1 LWEPAENCLHDR
13 VEEGTQ
19 EYRLVAR
26 GYPHTGRI
34 LLSNNP
40 ENQLGVWEA
49 RLSATQADKR
59 LLRNYIGGEWV
70 TAGVAATHEV
80 RNPAT
85 DEVLANVPLSGADEV
100 DAAVRAAAAAF
111 PAWRSTPPQERARY
125 FFKLRQLLDEHRD
138 ELARL
143 IVTEMGK
150 TLDDAKGEVQRGIE
164 NVETACGIPSLMMGY
179 GLDDGAARGIDEEV
193 IFQPLGVFAAITPFN
208 FPFMIAFW
216 FMPYAVACG
225 NTFILKPSEQDP
237 MVQQRVFELI
247 EQVGFPPGV
256 INLVNGG
263 KDAVNA
269 LLDHPTVR
277 GISFVG
283 ASKTAAYVYA
293 RASASGKRVQASG
306 GAKNPIVVM
315 PDANMDTYLST
326 IMNSFYGAAGQ
337 RCLANSLVL
346 TVDTAHEDARDQV
359 AAAASR
365 LRVGDGLEPGVELGP
380 VVSSAARDRIFA
392 AITSGVEEGAEAL
405 LDGRQVHVP
414 ERPNGYFVG
423 PTLLDNVRPEMRLF
437 SEEIFGP
444 VVGMTQVGSLNEA
457 IAIINAAEYG
467 NAASIFTES
476 GAAARKFR
484 YEVETGNI
492 GINVG
497 VAAPMSYFPFSG
509 AKGSFFGT
517 LHPQGRD
524 VVRFYTESKVVITRW
539 GPGDGK
545 AVTGVGR

>member
-1 LWEPAENCLHDR
+1 MVDAVRTDIP
-13 VEEGTQ
+13 V
-19 EYRLVAR
+19 
-26 GYPHTGRI
+26 I
-34 LLSNNP
+34 
-40 ENQLGVWEA
+40 
-49 RLSATQADKR
+49 
-59 LLRNYIGGEWV
+59 RNYVGGQWAQ
-70 TAGVAATHEV
+70 AGASEMQEV
-80 RNPAT
+80 RNPAI
-85 DEVLANVPLSGADEV
+85 DEVVARVPLSNSDDV
-100 DAAVRAAAAAF
+100 DAAVQAAAAAF
-111 PAWRSTPPQERARY
+111 PAWRATPPQERARY
-125 FFKLRQLLDEHRD
+125 FFKLRQLLDENRD

-150 TLDDAKGEVQRGIE
+150 TLDDARGEIQRGIE
-164 NVETACGIPSLMMGY
+164 NVETACGIPSMMMGY
-179 GLDDGAARGIDEEV
+179 GLEDGAARGIDEEV

-216 FMPYAVACG
+216 FMPYALATG

-247 EQVGFPPGV
+247 DQVGFPPGV
-256 INLVNGG
+256 VNLVNGG
-263 KDAVNA
+263 RDAVNA

-283 ASKTAAYVYA
+283 SSKTAAYVYA
-293 RASASGKRVQASG
+293 RASANGKRVQASG

-315 PDANMDTYLST
+315 PDANMDEYLST

-346 TVDTAHEDARDQV
+346 TVDSAHGVAREMV
-359 AAAASR
+359 AEAASR

-380 VVSSAARDRIFA
+380 VVSAAARDRIFS
-392 AITSGVEEGAEAL
+392 AIASGVEEGAEAV

-414 ERPNGYFVG
+414 DRPKGYFVG
-423 PTLLDNVRPEMRLF
+423 PTLLDNVSPDMTLYR
-437 SEEIFGP
+437 EEIFGP
-444 VVGMTQVGSLNEA
+444 VVGMTPVKTLDEA
-457 IAIINAAEYG
+457 IALINRADYG

-484 YEVETGNI
+484 YEVETGNV

-509 AKGSFFGT
+509 ARGSFFGT

-539 GPGDGK
+539 GSGDAKG
-545 AVTGVGR
+545 VTGVGR